1 MSGVSLPVPAPD
13 SEPDRT
19 ATTPSPNSAKRHLQP
34 PSATGGTVM
43 GSLRLIEL
51 QLVERKIEELIRTVG
66 IFVDNLGMLGKEE
79 STGGGADDSESSQGP
94 CQVSGGRKLYW
105 RSASWSSSRT
115 SLPPLNPDTD
125 NKDGLNLDGSNNGN
139 SGMGQRMPP
148 PLTPRTQHSFK
159 ARSCLPPLAIARRS
173 LDEWPKA
180 GSDDV
185 GEWPLISTPRGRSS
199 NDGGERLKLD
209 LSKIQRN
216 PDNNGCGLVK
226 REKIA
231 FFDKECSKV
240 AEHIYLGGDTVARD
254 REILKQ
260 HGITHILNCVGFVC
274 PEYFKADFVY
284 KTLWLQDSPSEDITS
299 ILYDVFDYFEYV
311 REQGGRV
318 FVHCCQG
325 VSRSTSLVIAYLMWR
340 EGQSFDDA
348 FQYVK
353 AARGIADP
361 NMGFACQLLQCQ
373 KRVHAFPLSPSS
385 LLRMYRMAP
394 HSPYD
399 PLHLVPKML
408 NDPSPSALDSRGAF
422 IIHIP
427 STIYVWVGK
436 NCDGI
441 MERDAR
447 GAVCQIVR
455 YEKAQCPI
463 VVIKEGEEP
472 SYFWDA
478 FSNLL
483 PLMDTSS
490 NGVGVVGS
498 STNISTGERK
508 VDLYD
513 VEFEIFRK
521 ATIGGFAPPSAS
533 SEAEHETHLPV
544 RESCW
549 SMLRRKFVSGNMKD
563 FASASKSGVSR
574 IYPDSL
580 SIVDSHSTAKQ
591 IQSSANYLF
600 SSKSLSFSSSSPSSM
615 SSSSSSPSFSSP
627 HYFSPDSI
635 SPDSS
640 SNSTY
645 FSDSPAT
652 SPLAVSC
659 TNLTSSCLSNFSNI
673 SLHSSKISPHSVSKS
688 SKYIDVNFTS
698 KPLSHPGSSPSE
710 KLLLSI
716 AERRGSLS
724 RSLKLPLQADNSQ
737 GKGAP
742 SSGLT
747 NDCDGVS
754 VSGDAISSNELHSR
768 EDAMQHK
775 GERRENLENGLLITS
790 GGDATVDTCR
800 EKASTSKHSD
810 KPCERLLGEKDAGL
824 LDIMIDSSLS
834 SCNSMQP
841 VVCRWPSL
849 ERLVSF
855 GTYGLDSKSVF
866 LLITPTSGSSN
877 VEDRILYVW
886 VGRSFSCDRTEM
898 TLGSQKS
905 SGSLKEIDWIR
916 VSSDVLSQMGLP
928 EDVKIE
934 IIRENEE
941 PEEFLAL
948 LSSS

>member
-1 MSGVSLPVPAPD
+1 MQ
-13 SEPDRT
+13 
-19 ATTPSPNSAKRHLQP
+19 LQG
-34 PSATGGTVM
+34 TGRY
-43 GSLRLIEL
+43 L
-51 QLVERKIEELIRTVG
+51 
-66 IFVDNLGMLGKEE
+66 
-79 STGGGADDSESSQGP
+79 SS
-94 CQVSGGRKLYW
+94 
-105 RSASWSSSRT
+105 
-115 SLPPLNPDTD
+115 
-125 NKDGLNLDGSNNGN
+125 
-139 SGMGQRMPP
+139 M
-148 PLTPRTQHSFK
+148 
-159 ARSCLPPLAIARRS
+159 
-173 LDEWPKA
+173 
-180 GSDDV
+180 
-185 GEWPLISTPRGRSS
+185 
-199 NDGGERLKLD
+199 
-209 LSKIQRN
+209 
-216 PDNNGCGLVK
+216 
-226 REKIA
+226 
-231 FFDKECSKV
+231 
-240 AEHIYLGGDTVARD
+240 
-254 REILKQ
+254 
-260 HGITHILNCVGFVC
+260 
-274 PEYFKADFVY
+274 
-284 KTLWLQDSPSEDITS
+284 DSPSEDITS

-408 NDPSPSALDSRGAF
+408 NEPSPICFGF
-422 IIHIP
+422 
-427 STIYVWVGK
+427 K
-436 NCDGI
+436 
-441 MERDAR
+441 RDAR

-455 YEKAQCPI
+455 YEKVQCPI
-463 VVIKEGEEP
+463 VVIKEGDEP

-490 NGVGVVGS
+490 GVNAAGS
-498 STNISTGERK
+498 STKISTGERK
-508 VDLYD
+508 VDSYD

-521 ATIGGFAPPSAS
+521 AIIGGFAPPSAS

-563 FASASKSGVSR
+563 FVSASKSGVSR

-580 SIVDSHSTAKQ
+580 TIADSHSTAKQ
-591 IQSSANYLF
+591 IQPCANSLL
-600 SSKSLSFSSSSPSSM
+600 SSKSLSFSSSSPSST
-615 SSSSSSPSFSSP
+615 SSSASSPSFSSP

-640 SNSTY
+640 SSSTY

-652 SPLAVSC
+652 SPLALSC
-659 TNLTSSCLSNFSNI
+659 TNLMSSCLSNFSNM
-673 SLHSSKISPHSVSKS
+673 SLHSSKFSPHSISKS

-698 KPLSHPGSSPSE
+698 QPFSHAGSSPSK
-710 KLLLSI
+710 KLPISI

-724 RSLKLPLQADNSQ
+724 KCLKLPLQADNSQ
-737 GKGAP
+737 GQDAP

-747 NDCDGVS
+747 NEYDGVT
-754 VSGDAISSNELHSR
+754 VCGDDCSSNELHDR
-768 EDAMQHK
+768 EEAMQHK
-775 GERRENLENGLLITS
+775 GERSENLENGLLIS
-790 GGDATVDTCR
+790 SVGDATVDSCH
-800 EKASTSKHSD
+800 EKASMLKHSNE
-810 KPCERLLGEKDAGL
+810 PCERPLGEKEAGL
-824 LDIMIDSSLS
+824 LDIMIDSSSS

-855 GTYGLDSKSVF
+855 GTCGLDSKSVF
-866 LLITPTSGSSN
+866 LLIAPTSGSGN
-877 VEDRILYVW
+877 AEDRILYVW

-898 TLGSQKS
+898 RLGSQKS
-905 SGSLKEIDWIR
+905 SGSLEEIDWIR
-916 VSSDVLSQMGLP
+916 ASSDVVSQMGLP
-928 EDVKIE
+928 EDIKIE
-934 IIRENEE
+934 IIKENEE
-941 PEEFLAL
+941 PEEFLAFNFTWQKYEGVGFL
-948 LSSS
+948 RSSR

>member
-1 MSGVSLPVPAPD
+1 
-13 SEPDRT
+13 
-19 ATTPSPNSAKRHLQP
+19 
-34 PSATGGTVM
+34 
-43 GSLRLIEL
+43 
-51 QLVERKIEELIRTVG
+51 
-66 IFVDNLGMLGKEE
+66 MLEKEE
-79 STGGGADDSESSQGP
+79 STGATADNSESSQGP
-94 CQVSGGRKLYW
+94 CQVSGGRKFYW

-115 SLPPLNPDTD
+115 SLPPINPDTD
-125 NKDGLNLDGSNNGN
+125 NKDGLNLIGNNNSNCGV
-139 SGMGQRMPP
+139 GQRIPP

-159 ARSCLPPLAIARRS
+159 GRSCLPPLAIARRS

-180 GSDDV
+180 GSDDI
-185 GEWPLISTPRGRSS
+185 GEWPLITTPGGRSS
-199 NDGGERLKLD
+199 TGCGERLKLD
-209 LSKIQRN
+209 LSNIQKN
-216 PDNNGCGLVK
+216 PDSNVCGLVK

-240 AEHIYLGGDTVARD
+240 AEHIYLGGDAVARD

-284 KTLWLQDSPSEDITS
+284 KTLWLQDNPSEDITS

-348 FQYVK
+348 FRYVK

-408 NDPSPSALDSRGAF
+408 NDPSTSALDSRGAF
-422 IIHIP
+422 IIHAP
-427 STIYVWVGK
+427 STIYVWIGK
-436 NCDGI
+436 SCEAI

-455 YEKAQCPI
+455 YEKVQCPI
-463 VVIKEGEEP
+463 VVIKEGQEP

-490 NGVGVVGS
+490 NGVCIAGS
-498 STNISTGERK
+498 TTKIPTRERL
-508 VDLYD
+508 VDSYD

-521 ATIGGFAPPSAS
+521 ATIGGFVPPSAS

-549 SMLRRKFVSGNMKD
+549 SVLRCKFVSGNMEE
-563 FASASKSGVSR
+563 FVSASKSGISR
-574 IYPDSL
+574 IYPDSP
-580 SIVDSHSTAKQ
+580 SIFDSHCAAKQ
-591 IQSSANYLF
+591 IQSSANSLL

-615 SSSSSSPSFSSP
+615 SLSSSPSFSSP

-640 SNSTY
+640 NSSTY
-645 FSDSPAT
+645 FLDSPAT
-652 SPLAVSC
+652 SPLALSC
-659 TNLTSSCLSNFSNI
+659 NNVTSACLSSFSNI
-673 SLHSSKISPHSVSKS
+673 SLHSSKFSPHSVSKS
-688 SKYIDVNFTS
+688 SKYIDVNFKS
-698 KPLSHPGSSPSE
+698 QPFSHAGSSPSK
-710 KLLLSI
+710 KLPLSI

-724 RSLKLPLQADNSQ
+724 KCLKLPLQADNSQ
-737 GKGAP
+737 EKDAP
-742 SSGLT
+742 SSGLI
-747 NDCDGVS
+747 NEYDVVS
-754 VSGDAISSNELHSR
+754 ANGDAFSLNELHNR
-768 EDAMQHK
+768 EEAMQHE
-775 GERRENLENGLLITS
+775 GERRENIVNGLLLSS
-790 GGDATVDTCR
+790 GGGATVNSCH
-800 EKASTSKHSD
+800 EKVSLLKHSN
-810 KPCERLLGEKDAGL
+810 KLCERPLGEKEAGL
-824 LDIMIDSSLS
+824 LDIMIDGISSS
-834 SCNSMQP
+834 SNSMKP

-849 ERLVSF
+849 ERLVSV

-866 LLITPTSGSSN
+866 LLITPNSGSGK
-877 VEDRILYVW
+877 VEDSILYVW
-886 VGRSFSCDRTEM
+886 VGRSFSCDGTEM
-898 TLGSQKS
+898 TLGSQNS
-905 SGSLKEIDWIR
+905 SDSLEEIDWIR
-916 VSSDVLSQMGLP
+916 ASSDVLSQMGLP
-928 EDVKIE
+928 EDIKIE
-934 IIRENEE
+934 FYI
-941 PEEFLAL
+941 FAWL
-948 LSSS
+948 